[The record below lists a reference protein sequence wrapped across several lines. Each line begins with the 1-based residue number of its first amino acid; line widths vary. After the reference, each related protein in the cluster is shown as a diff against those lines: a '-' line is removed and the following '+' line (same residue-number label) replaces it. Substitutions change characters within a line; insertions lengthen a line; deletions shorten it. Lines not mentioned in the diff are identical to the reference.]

1 MQRWVDFSR
10 PFFDAVERGDMDE
23 VRRLQKRE
31 TPDEIRLQAIEARRT
46 FRAHGYYL
54 LGESLPDFPA

>member
-1 MQRWVDFSR
+1 VIRRGIAVHDSR
-10 PFFDAVERGDMDE
+10 IAFRGTTLLN
-23 VRRLQKRE
+23 VARLPHRGAA
-31 TPDEIRLQAIEARRT
+31 RSANRQAIEARRT